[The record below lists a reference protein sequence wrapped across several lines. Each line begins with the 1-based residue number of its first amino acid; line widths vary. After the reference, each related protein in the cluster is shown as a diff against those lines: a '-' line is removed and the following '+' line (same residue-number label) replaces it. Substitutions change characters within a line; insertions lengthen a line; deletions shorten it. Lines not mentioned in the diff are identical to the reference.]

1 MRPRALLLKT
11 TCGALLVATLSAC
24 AARTPVDRGPRST
37 AAIPR
42 ELPADPVPRPEPR
55 SRYGNGPTYEVYG
68 QRYRVLD
75 SSYGYRE
82 RGVASWY
89 GRKFHG
95 RPTSSQEPYD
105 MYAMTAAHKSLPLPS
120 YVEVRNLRNNRRVVV
135 RVNDRGPFVKNRLID
150 LSYAAALKLDMVR
163 DGTAMVE
170 VRAISFDEAPARETL
185 VVAETPEAA
194 PAAGSK
200 PGAAIPADDA
210 ASNAAAD
217 DTANTRADIYVQVGA
232 FGDHTNA
239 QRRHRL
245 LADHGIEHAFV
256 YREADRSPAIYR
268 VRIGPLA
275 DVLQYDRLVDELTRL
290 GIDDSHLVTE

>member
-1 MRPRALLLKT
+1 MRSPGRLLGLTLGTLVMAAVAGCATRPSIDRA
-11 TCGALLVATLSAC
+11 
-24 AARTPVDRGPRST
+24 PRSGAT
-37 AAIPR
+37 IPR
-42 ELPADPVPRPEPR
+42 ELPADPIPRPEPR

-68 QRYRVLD
+68 QRYKVLG

-89 GRKFHG
+89 GQKFHG

-120 YVEVRNLRNNRRVVV
+120 YVEVRNLRNNRSVVV

-170 VRAISFDEAPARETL
+170 VRAISFDEAPAEETL
-185 VVAETPEAA
+185 TVAARAADRSPAGSVESAAAAHAGTATPAAAA
-194 PAAGSK
+194 PLPKSM
-200 PGAAIPADDA
+200 
-210 ASNAAAD
+210 N
-217 DTANTRADIYVQVGA
+217 DIYVQVGA
-232 FGDHTNA
+232 FGDHSNA

-245 LADHGIEHAFV
+245 LAEHGIEGAFV
-256 YREADRSPAIYR
+256 YREADRTPAIYR

-275 DVLQYDRLVDELTRL
+275 DALQYDDLVDELSRL
-290 GIDDSHLVTE
+290 GIEDSHLVTE